1 MQIRVKPLLPAYQL
15 SEQEV
20 KKILTGLP
28 TNFDRPTI
36 VVNDESDEMN
46 SSFSLFRDQID
57 LVIIPFQVGKAE
69 AIRRGLLSILED
81 TRVEFIVQ
89 FDGRSK
95 LPVTQLSKMVDFMT
109 KHDIDL
115 LVGDRY
121 SKQDLTDQPHRKQA
135 INVISQIVKQITG
148 YSLSDIVCGT
158 RVYNRSAA
166 HIFSNIR
173 SFGYGIE
180 AEQIVLAALHDLK
193 VMNFPLQSNRQADQ
207 TNAEKIEDTFQTFIC
222 YADALNISNDVRA
235 ALCRIMVLL
244 KKRRDFS
251 IDLADF
257 GGIGIVK
264 LMYQGGEIVNGYSSQ
279 NTLDAYQLKVGA

>member
-1 MQIRVKPLLPAYQL
+1 MKIRVKPLLPAYHL
-15 SEQEV
+15 TDQEV
-20 KKILTGLP
+20 KNVLTGLP
-28 TNFDRPTI
+28 TNFDQPTI
-36 VVNDESDEMN
+36 VVNDESDEIN
-46 SSFSLFRDQID
+46 SAFSFFRDQID

-69 AIRRGLLSILED
+69 AIRRGLLRILED
-81 TRVEFIVQ
+81 TEVEFIVQ

-95 LPVTQLSKMVDFMT
+95 QPVAQLSKMVDFIT
-109 KHDIDL
+109 EHNLDL
-115 LVGDRY
+115 LIGDRY
-121 SKQDLTDQPHRKQA
+121 SKQDLTDQPHRQQS
-135 INVISQIVKQITG
+135 INLITQIVKQITG

-180 AEQIVLAALHDLK
+180 AEQIVLAALHRLK
-193 VMNFPLQSNRQADQ
+193 VMNFPLQSSSQVDR

-222 YADALNISNDVRA
+222 YADALNISSNVRA
-235 ALCRIMVLL
+235 ALCRAMVLL

-257 GGIGIVK
+257 GGTGIVR
-264 LMYQGGEIVNGYSSQ
+264 LIYQGGEIVDSYSSQ
-279 NTLDAYQLKVGA
+279 NTLDAYQLKVGI